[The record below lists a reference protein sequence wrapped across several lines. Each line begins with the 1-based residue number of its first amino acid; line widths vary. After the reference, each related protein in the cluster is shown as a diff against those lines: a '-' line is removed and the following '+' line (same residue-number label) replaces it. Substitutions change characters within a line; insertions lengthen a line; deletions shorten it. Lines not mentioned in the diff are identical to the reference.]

1 MVNEENKP
9 KIQILT
15 WSDGAVKHA
24 TAECY
29 GIDPET
35 PGLVKRVVGQEHLA
49 VLRHG
54 FATVRISNISR
65 VCGRQLLRK
74 SHADYLERS
83 QRYFTITKPNF
94 ILPDAL
100 RALEHGDGVDQVLYA
115 MVQEHLQ
122 HSFDLYEKL
131 RERGILKED
140 ARYIFAQA
148 IETSMVMS
156 GNLQM
161 WWDFFNLRIDGRVQ
175 KETCRVAIAIFK
187 EFCKMDNIFKQ
198 HPKYEA
204 IYG

>member
-1 MVNEENKP
+1 MTQPIIKV
-9 KIQILT
+9 LT
-15 WSDGAVKHA
+15 WADGAVKTA

-35 PGLVKRVVGQEHLA
+35 PGLVERVVKQEHLA

-54 FATVRISNISR
+54 FASVRISNISR
-65 VCGRQLLRK
+65 VCGRQILRK
-74 SHADYLERS
+74 AHADYLERS
-83 QRYFTITKPNF
+83 QRYFTITQPKF

-100 RALEHGDGVDQVLYA
+100 KALEQGDGVDQVLYA

-148 IETSMVMS
+148 IETSIVMS
-156 GNLQM
+156 GNFQM
-161 WWDFFNLRIDGRVQ
+161 WWDFFTLRIDRRVQ

-187 EFCKMDNIFKQ
+187 EFCHINPIFKK
-198 HPKYEA
+198 HPKYEY
-204 IYG
+204 IQ